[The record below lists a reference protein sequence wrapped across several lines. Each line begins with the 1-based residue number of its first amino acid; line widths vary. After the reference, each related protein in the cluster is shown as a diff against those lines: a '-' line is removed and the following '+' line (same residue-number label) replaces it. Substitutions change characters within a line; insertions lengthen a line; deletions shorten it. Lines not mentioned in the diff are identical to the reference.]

1 VTNIADYNRIG
12 EDLERILKLRTSPI
26 AVKMLVS
33 EAEIPPGTYRPKKE
47 HNEHFAQCQAFA
59 MSRREKVTVAMLK
72 EDHWCPGALMA
83 YGLVEK
89 PSPYTGYPYKC
100 FEHGKYIG
108 ILTAPLKTATF
119 EPDVVIVYSN
129 TAQLRTLLLSIKPD
143 EIDQVN
149 GHFFQPS
156 CAYSVVYPMQTG
168 QYWVVLPDP
177 GEYGRAL
184 TGDDEMMSGIPG
196 DKIERL
202 LTNLRKQGKE
212 EPSSAAHNTMMYPD
226 FPQPERYKEMFRNR
240 GLEVKD

>member
-1 VTNIADYNRIG
+1 MASINEYNQYG
-12 EDLERILKLRTSPI
+12 EDLERILKLKTSPI
-26 AVKMLVS
+26 AVKMMGAAS
-33 EAEIPPGTYRPKKE
+33 EIPAGAYRPKKD
-47 HNEHFAQCQAFA
+47 HNVHFAQCQAFA
-59 MSRREKVTVAMLK
+59 MSRREKATVAMLK

-89 PSPYTGYPYKC
+89 PSPYTGYRYES
-100 FEHGKYIG
+100 FEYGKYIG

-129 TAQLRTLLLSIKPD
+129 TAQLRTLLSCIKPD

-177 GEYGRAL
+177 GEYQRAL
-184 TGDDEMMSGIPG
+184 TEEDEIMCGVPR

-202 LTNLRKQGKE
+202 LTNLLEGESKE
-212 EPSSAAHNTMMYPD
+212 SSFSSRNTMIIPD
-226 FPQPERYKEMFRNR
+226 FPQPERYKKMFRNW

>member
-1 VTNIADYNRIG
+1 MTTIAEYNRSG
-12 EDLERILKLRTSPI
+12 EDLERILKLRSSPI
-26 AVKMLVS
+26 AVKMLVN
-33 EAEIPPGTYRPKKE
+33 EAEIPPGAYRPKKD
-47 HNEHFAQCQAFA
+47 HNVHLAQCQAFA
-59 MSRREKVTVAMLK
+59 MSRLEKATVAMLK
-72 EDHWCPGALMA
+72 EDHWCPGGLMA

-89 PSPYTGYPYKC
+89 PSPYPGYPYKS
-100 FEHGKYIG
+100 FEIGKYIG

-129 TAQLRTLLLSIKPD
+129 TAQLRTLLLSVKPD

-177 GEYGRAL
+177 GEYQRGL
-184 TGDDEMMSGIPG
+184 TGEDEMMCGVPR
-196 DKIERL
+196 DKIEGL
-202 LTNLRKQGKE
+202 LTNLREGENKGSS
-212 EPSSAAHNTMMYPD
+212 PSSRSTRIIPD
-226 FPQPERYKEMFRNR
+226 FPQPERYKKMFRDW